1 MESYLKMN
9 SQVIT
14 KPYAFFSLK
23 FLNAYITTMRP
34 YLFFVSG
41 ITGIAGMSFI
51 SELSVIKIILLFTA
65 AFFSYGFGQA
75 LTDCF
80 QIDTDSISSPYR
92 PLTQGIVSKNQFL
105 ILSVC
110 GLTFCV
116 SVFTFYNPY
125 NLILGILAGLGLA
138 SYTFFKR
145 KWWAGPFY
153 NAWIVTV
160 LFFMAYLSGVSN
172 FNKINTG
179 LLLIAAAAVF
189 FGYVNFVLAG
199 YFKDIGADRETG
211 YNTFPVVF
219 GKKPAAFASD
229 VFAIL
234 FATSALMVIYYT
246 IPMNALTYALPALI
260 FLIAGS
266 VLLTRAQIKLHRVE
280 KEEQAFGSI
289 ELVVHGYIL
298 ILSGVAV
305 TQKPGWFLFLI
316 LFYTAFIVVLKLRPM
331 KNQI

>member
-1 MESYLKMN
+1 MN
-9 SQVIT
+9 TQVII
-14 KPYAFFSLK
+14 KLYAFLSPK
-23 FLNAYITTMRP
+23 FLNAYIITMRP

-41 ITGIAGMSFI
+41 ITGIAGMSFF
-51 SELSVIKIILLFTA
+51 SELSIIKIILLFTA

-80 QIDTDSISSPYR
+80 QIDTDTISSPYR

-160 LFFMAYLSGVSN
+160 LFFMALLSGLSN

-179 LLLIAAAAVF
+179 LLLLAVAAVF
-189 FGYVNFVLAG
+189 FGYANFVLAG
-199 YFKDIGADRETG
+199 YFKDIGADRKTG
-211 YNTFPVVF
+211 YNTFPVAF

-234 FATSALMVIYYT
+234 FATSALMVFYYM
-246 IPMNALTYALPALI
+246 IQMNTLVQTLPAII
-260 FLIAGS
+260 FLLVGS
-266 VLLTRAQIKLHRVE
+266 VQSVRAQIKLHKVE

-289 ELVVHGYIL
+289 ELVVHSYIL

-305 TQKPGWFLFLI
+305 IQKPNWFLFLV
-316 LFYTAFIVVLKLRPM
+316 LFYSAFIVVLKFRPM

>member
-1 MESYLKMN
+1 MS
-9 SQVIT
+9 SQVIP
-14 KPYAFFSLK
+14 KPYTFLSLK
-23 FLNAYITTMRP
+23 FLYAYIITMRP

-51 SELSVIKIILLFTA
+51 SELSFTKMILLFSA

-80 QIDTDSISSPYR
+80 QIDTDTISSPYR
-92 PLTQGIVSKNQFL
+92 PLTQGIVSKKQFL
-105 ILSVC
+105 ILSIC
-110 GLTFCV
+110 GLTYCV
-116 SVFTFYNPY
+116 SVFTFYNFY

-160 LFFMAYLSGVSN
+160 LFSMAFLSGTSN
-172 FNKINTG
+172 SNIINIESFT
-179 LLLIAAAAVF
+179 LAAISVF
-189 FGYVNFVLAG
+189 FGYANFVLAG

-219 GKKPAAFASD
+219 GKKPAAYASD

-234 FATSALMVIYYT
+234 FAASALMVFYYSIQMIT
-246 IPMNALTYALPALI
+246 IAHTLPAMI
-260 FLIAGS
+260 FLLVGS
-266 VLLTRAQIKLHRVE
+266 IQSTRAQIKLHKVE

-289 ELVVHGYIL
+289 ELVVHSYIL
-298 ILSGVAV
+298 ILSGIAV
-305 TQKPGWFLFLI
+305 TQKLGWFLLLI
-316 LFYTAFIVVLKLRPM
+316 LFYTSFIVVLKFRPM

>member
-1 MESYLKMN
+1 
-9 SQVIT
+9 
-14 KPYAFFSLK
+14 
-23 FLNAYITTMRP
+23 MRP

-41 ITGIAGMSFI
+41 ITGILGMSFI

-80 QIDTDSISSPYR
+80 QIDTDTISSPYR

-105 ILSVC
+105 ILSVI
-110 GLTFCV
+110 GLTFCI
-116 SVFTFYNPY
+116 SVFTIYNPQ
-125 NLILGILAGLGLA
+125 NIILGSLAGLGLLT
-138 SYTFFKR
+138 YTFFKR

-160 LFFMAYLSGVSN
+160 LFFMAFLSGTSN
-172 FNKINTG
+172 FNKINTETFT
-179 LLLIAAAAVF
+179 LTAISVF
-189 FGYVNFVLAG
+189 FGYANFVLAG

-211 YNTFPVVF
+211 YNTFPVIF
-219 GKKPAAFASD
+219 GKKPAAYASD

-234 FATSALMVIYYT
+234 FTTSALMVIYYT
-246 IPMNALTYALPALI
+246 IQMNTLAHTLPAII
-260 FLIAGS
+260 FLLVGS
-266 VLLTRAQIKLHRVE
+266 VLSIRAQIKLHKVE

-289 ELVVHGYIL
+289 ELVVHSYIL
-298 ILSGVAV
+298 ILSGVAI
-305 TQKPGWFLFLI
+305 TQKPDWFLFLL